1 MQMDLN
7 QEATVVK
14 PTLSASG
21 SVLKRSMSTSALQAA
36 QNIRVEFLHNLQSQI
51 KLTRTGASR
60 SSRCRPRTYE

>member
-1 MQMDLN
+1 MQMDLD

-36 QNIRVEFLHNLQSQI
+36 QNIRAEFLHNLQS
-51 KLTRTGASR
+51 K
-60 SSRCRPRTYE
+60 SS